1 MTYNELKTAM
11 SNWNATYYTRFTV
24 RGDELS
30 ITGNS
35 NRFKFTENDYG
46 KVLEV
51 VDKYG
56 YLKPDSECYALELY
70 LKGLKWDNLTDK
82 QKESTYCRYIGKYYI
97 PDDPNFYD
105 NNKNIQSYWNNDRD
119 AFLKWSFEN
128 NKCPLQF

>member
-24 RGDELS
+24 RCDELS

-46 KVLEV
+46 KVLDV
-51 VDKYG
+51 VNKYG
-56 YLKPDSECYALELY
+56 YLKPDSECYTLELY

-82 QKESTYCRYIGKYYI
+82 QKESTYCRYIGNYYI